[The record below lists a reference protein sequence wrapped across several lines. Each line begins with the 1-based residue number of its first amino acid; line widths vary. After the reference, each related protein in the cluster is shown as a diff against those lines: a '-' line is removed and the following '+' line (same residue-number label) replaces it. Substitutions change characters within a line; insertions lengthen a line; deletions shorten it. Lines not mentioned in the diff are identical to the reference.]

1 MDAVSQVLVQ
11 RARVASSPD
20 RMLGWSA
27 LGHVVLIAVAALVPA
42 GWLGSGAET
51 EPDAIMTIS
60 LGGPPGPR
68 DGGMTPMGGRPIQQ
82 ARPIEAAKTIEPV
95 RPPAARTPE
104 MIEPTKTAPQKASA
118 PTEVEAKDPRG
129 RTPTTGEQVKS
140 GSAVAETGGRGQGF
154 GLTRGGG
161 GTGAYLDVGD
171 FCCPEYLSMMIE
183 LIRRNWSQNQQ
194 MTATTLMKFTIERD
208 GRLTAIELEKSSG
221 SPALDLMAQR
231 ALTLTRQL
239 PPLPPAFTEPSLTV
253 HMQFEYQR

>member
-1 MDAVSQVLVQ
+1 MDAVSQVLVE
-11 RARVASSPD
+11 RARVAPGLE

-27 LGHVVLIAVAALVPA
+27 LGHVGIIVLAAIVPA
-42 GWLGSGAET
+42 GWLGPDT
-51 EPDAIMTIS
+51 EQEPAAVMTIS

-68 DGGMTPMGGRPIQQ
+68 DGGMTPMGGRPVQQ
-82 ARPIEAAKTIEPV
+82 VRPVEAKKTIEPL

-104 MIEPTKTAPQKASA
+104 MIEPLKSAPQKASA
-118 PTEVEAKDPRG
+118 PTKIEAKDPRG
-129 RTPTTGEQVKS
+129 RTPTTGDEVKK

-171 FCCPEYLSMMIE
+171 FCCPEYLSTMLE

-194 MTATTLMKFTIERD
+194 VTATTLMKFTIERD

-231 ALTLTRQL
+231 ALTLTRQI
-239 PPLPPAFTEPSLTV
+239 PPLPAAFTEPSLTV